1 MRASV
6 RRNRSERHIRMAVRV
21 TAVIGIDARAELVDI
36 RWDSAGP
43 VKQDAAADG
52 HGAHGAHGA
61 QCTGRPSS

>member
-6 RRNRSERHIRMAVRV
+6 RRNRSERHLLLAVRV
-21 TAVIGIDARAELVDI
+21 TAVIAIDACDERVDI
-36 RWDSAGP
+36 RWDLAGP

-52 HGAHGAHGA
+52 HGA